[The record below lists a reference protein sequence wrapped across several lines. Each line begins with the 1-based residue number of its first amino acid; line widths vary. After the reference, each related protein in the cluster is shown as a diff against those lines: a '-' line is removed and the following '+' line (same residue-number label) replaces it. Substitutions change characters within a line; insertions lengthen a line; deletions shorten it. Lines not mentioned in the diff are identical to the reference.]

1 MKIINKMCSK
11 LQTNVRSMNRSKFE
25 FMKLKRIVQ
34 RELDELT
41 DQEEDIKSYLMF
53 EKRRSRKLR
62 SLGRCSRRKR
72 KRKTETKK
80 EEGEFESPDDADTES
95 V

>member
-1 MKIINKMCSK
+1 MCSK